1 MKSDS
6 DSKRDEALCL
16 HSDHLENGCFRGK
29 AIAND
34 IKFFKV
40 ILLYSSYEDNTRSL
54 WKM

>member
-16 HSDHLENGCFRGK
+16 HSDHLENVCFRGK
-29 AIAND
+29 AVGND
-34 IKFFKV
+34 IKFLKV
-40 ILLYSSYEDNTRSL
+40 ILLYCYYEDNTCSL